1 MRHWILLTAFSGAIG
16 RVKKQKY
23 NKITEKENGGCGKT
37 SEIVQQ
43 RLPTAIFFTL

>member
-1 MRHWILLTAFSGAIG
+1 MRRWILLTAFSGVIG
-16 RVKKQKY
+16 RGKKQKD
-23 NKITEKENGGCGKT
+23 NKITEKKNGSCGKT

>member
-1 MRHWILLTAFSGAIG
+1 MRHWILLTAFSGAID